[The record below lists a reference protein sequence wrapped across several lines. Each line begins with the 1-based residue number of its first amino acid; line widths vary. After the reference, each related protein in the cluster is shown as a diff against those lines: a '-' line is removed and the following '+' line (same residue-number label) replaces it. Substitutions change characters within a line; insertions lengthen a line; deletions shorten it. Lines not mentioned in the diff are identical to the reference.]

1 MKKPLIAIVGGLVRD
16 NSNEFLG
23 DNYIKINS
31 NYSKSIVDAG
41 GIPIILPLVNDI
53 NVLINQI
60 SICNGLLLTG
70 GIDINPLLYKESPQ
84 PLLETCN
91 DLIDWFHINLAR
103 KALDL
108 NIPILGICR
117 GCQVIN
123 VAFGGTLYQDITYA
137 TSSPIMHKQ
146 KSHLSQRCHYIYVK
160 ENSIIYD
167 IFGNEYVVNSAHH
180 QSVEKIASNFI
191 CTASSEDGII
201 EAIEMIN
208 KPFVVGVQWHPEMMV
223 SYDIKALNLFKR
235 FIESCK
241 I

>member
-1 MKKPLIAIVGGLVRD
+1 MKKPLIAIAGGLVRD

-160 ENSIIYD
+160 ETSIIYD
-167 IFGNEYVVNSAHH
+167 ILGNEYVVNSAHH

>member
-1 MKKPLIAIVGGLVRD
+1 MKKPLIAIVGGVVRD

>member
-1 MKKPLIAIVGGLVRD
+1 MKKPLIAIAGGLVRD

-167 IFGNEYVVNSAHH
+167 ILANEYVVNSAHH

>member
-1 MKKPLIAIVGGLVRD
+1 MKKPLIAIAGGLVRD

-23 DNYIKINS
+23 DNYIKIND

-167 IFGNEYVVNSAHH
+167 ILGNEYVVNSAHH

>member
-1 MKKPLIAIVGGLVRD
+1 MKKPLIAIAGGLVRD

>member
-91 DLIDWFHINLAR
+91 DLTDWFHINLAR

-167 IFGNEYVVNSAHH
+167 ILGNEYVVNSAHH